1 MVVVLAIKGFDVQRD
16 ARGLREA
23 MEPVREE
30 LGVHLAQSRLRETR
44 FPDAV
49 RPPRNIEDAAGQRL
63 VHRRVRFAIAGDAAL
78 VAQRLGDS
86 LAERACRILDRVMLV
101 AMQIALHPNP
111 HFDQRMEQQYIEPR
125 AEDTETTKQEK

>member
-63 VHRRVRFAIAGDAAL
+63 VHRRVRFAIRSDEHTSEL
-78 VAQRLGDS
+78 QS
-86 LAERACRILDRVMLV
+86 LMRISYAVFCLKKKNYYDNEAIKQIGRANKQ
-101 AMQIALHPNP
+101 AN
-111 HFDQRMEQQYIEPR
+111 
-125 AEDTETTKQEK
+125 TTHSHLEV

>member
-1 MVVVLAIKGFDVQRD
+1 MRISDWSSDVCSSD
-16 ARGLREA
+16 L
-23 MEPVREE
+23 
-30 LGVHLAQSRLRETR
+30 LRETR

-86 LAERACRILDRVMLV
+86 LAERECRILDRVILV
-101 AMQIALHPNP
+101 ALQSALHRHREADPPMARQLPEQTVEEHKARRKRKACTTLAINGELDS
-111 HFDQRMEQQYIEPR
+111 HFF
-125 AEDTETTKQEK
+125 